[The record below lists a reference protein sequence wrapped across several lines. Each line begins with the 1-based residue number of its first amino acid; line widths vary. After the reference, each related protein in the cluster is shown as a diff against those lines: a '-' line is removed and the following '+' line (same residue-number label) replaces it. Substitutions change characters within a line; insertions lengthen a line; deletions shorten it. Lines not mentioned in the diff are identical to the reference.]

1 MKKTLFFVLA
11 LSAFVT
17 SQAVQITESQALRTA
32 SEYFADR
39 AFSSLSAVKLKSQP
53 NDEAPYYAFNS
64 DNGGFVIVSGDNEL
78 TPIVGYSDSGRFD
91 ADNIPEAL
99 QVLLDAYADY
109 VAAVQSGVA
118 APKKSFAAAKPVV
131 APLLTCKW
139 GQDEPFNNDCPTD
152 TKRNATSYTGCVATG
167 MAQVMYYHKW
177 PEKPQSYTVD
187 YRTSSLRIRVQNDF
201 SKSQYNWANM
211 IDDYSGSYTS
221 AQAEA
226 VAKLMFDC
234 GASVHMDYSAS
245 ASGATDVDITFAM
258 ERFGY
263 FAQLYFR
270 DAFTRTQ
277 FLQII
282 KDELDGARPV
292 IFCGTGSAGGHCFVA
307 DGYDSNNYLHINWGW
322 GGTSDGYFDCDALNP
337 DVLGAGGGAGGFNY
351 SQSIVTLQKDSKM
364 VGSAGLFPLEIIPER
379 LYPGYG
385 GGIEPSET
393 QWNKGESVTYN
404 INCIWNTSLIYTFTG
419 KIALAVI
426 DAEGNVVN
434 TSSYSD
440 TFSLS
445 PSNVYYLELTESGLF
460 DGLADGVY
468 YLYPI
473 SKDTGKDDYL
483 IVSMED
489 KCFITVDGDK
499 VYHGTPASQI
509 ELVQTAPAT
518 INVESIHPGDQ
529 ITVSIPINSSST
541 NTISG
546 TLTCN
551 VFNHNTNRRMSKKEV
566 SVSLAYGDNVV
577 KVPLNLLSSVYKN
590 GETYRFEI
598 GSFTTSSATYEV
610 SSDFEPLTFLVG
622 ESSVE
627 RIDASQI
634 RVYPNP
640 VVDVVTVVGDVHPT
654 AIEVVATDGRVVA
667 VSHTNKVDM
676 SALSAGLYILRLH
689 TANGIK
695 VAKVKKI

>member
-1 MKKTLFFVLA
+1 M
-11 LSAFVT
+11 
-17 SQAVQITESQALRTA
+17 
-32 SEYFADR
+32 
-39 AFSSLSAVKLKSQP
+39 
-53 NDEAPYYAFNS
+53 
-64 DNGGFVIVSGDNEL
+64 
-78 TPIVGYSDSGRFD
+78 
-91 ADNIPEAL
+91 
-99 QVLLDAYADY
+99 
-109 VAAVQSGVA
+109 
-118 APKKSFAAAKPVV
+118 
-131 APLLTCKW
+131 
-139 GQDEPFNNDCPTD
+139 
-152 TKRNATSYTGCVATG
+152 
-167 MAQVMYYHKW
+167 
-177 PEKPQSYTVD
+177 
-187 YRTSSLRIRVQNDF
+187 
-201 SKSQYNWANM
+201 
-211 IDDYSGSYTS
+211 
-221 AQAEA
+221 
-226 VAKLMFDC
+226 
-234 GASVHMDYSAS
+234 
-245 ASGATDVDITFAM
+245 
-258 ERFGY
+258 
-263 FAQLYFR
+263 
-270 DAFTRTQ
+270 
-277 FLQII
+277 
-282 KDELDGARPV
+282 

-499 VYHGTPASQI
+499 VYYGTPASQI
-509 ELVQTAPAT
+509 ELVQTAPTT

-566 SVSLAYGDNVV
+566 SVNLAYGDNVV

>member
-11 LSAFVT
+11 LSAFGT

-39 AFSSLSAVKLKSQP
+39 AFSSLSAVKLKSQL

-499 VYHGTPASQI
+499 VYYGTPASQI